1 MPPMPV
7 RLRGPAAPAAARGG
21 RRPGARPAALPGRGD
36 EYGHAAGRVASFFAT
51 CHPGLEG
58 AVAGELAALAGGGVH
73 GVRAAKA
80 GVHFRGGPDA
90 RYHANLHLRSAV
102 RVLELVAEGE
112 LDYAGGRRRPGDAVY
127 DFVKRIDWPR
137 FLERGMTFG
146 VKAQVWDSEVTSSL
160 LVQKRARDAVCDCLR
175 DASGWRPE
183 DPRGAPPSLPL
194 NVAIFRDYAQVYL
207 DTSGLSLHKR
217 GYRRGAVH
225 KAALNEAA
233 AAGLLQLA
241 GLDERAGRAEPLVL
255 ADPMTGSG
263 TLLIEAGLLLTRTAP
278 GLLRDDWPFEAWT
291 DFDAESWNAAVEQA
305 EGERVAL
312 PAGVVLAGN
321 DVSVLA
327 VRPCPEGAQ
336 GGAAR
341 LTGSPGA

>member
-1 MPPMPV
+1 M
-7 RLRGPAAPAAARGG
+7 
-21 RRPGARPAALPGRGD
+21 
-36 EYGHAAGRVASFFAT
+36 SFFAT

-127 DFVKRIDWPR
+127 DFVKRVDWPR

-183 DPRGAPPSLPL
+183 DPRGAPPSIPL

-241 GLDERAGRAEPLVL
+241 GLDERARRADPLVL
-255 ADPMTGSG
+255 ADPMCGSA

-278 GLLRDDWPFEAWT
+278 GLLRDDWPFEAWK
-291 DFDAESWNAAVEQA
+291 DFDAESWSAAVEQA

-312 PAGVVLAGN
+312 PAGVVLTGN

-327 VRPCPEGAQ
+327 MRPCPEGAQ
-336 GGAAR
+336 E
-341 LTGSPGA
+341 P